1 MKPAPIKSQRL
12 KEVRAIYKR
21 VHKIYKLQRELGY
34 RELENP
40 IRHGWYKEIVLSR
53 RVERYKHKE
62 VIQSIFERINTSH
75 WGRTKDLATKK
86 WNAQVSDYLI
96 VNDVPTISKKQFTKL
111 TDQEQGF
118 CVPFQFYTYRYK
130 KVTRFYIK
138 IPKGAY
144 RIKFSRAYITH
155 RKNIDPQ
162 LERESDFLNCKLRSR
177 ELFATDMKMSRYKDD
192 WNQRDLKS
200 RSYIKQSLKRLSKN
214 DIKDLINDH
223 ISWEITN

>member
-21 VHKIYKLQRELGY
+21 MHKIYKLQRELGY

-62 VIQSIFERINTSH
+62 VIQSIFERLNTSH

-111 TDQEQGF
+111 TDQEQSL

-144 RIKFSRAYITH
+144 RIKFSRAHITH

-162 LERESDFLNCKLRSR
+162 LERESDFLNSKLRSR